1 MTRTAAREI
10 AVRLCFALAIG
21 NADPLEA
28 FERFFEREYFEGLAQ
43 EDKLFSEFPDEKQ
56 MDYIRRI
63 VIGVAEHRE
72 ELDNYIQKYSK
83 GWKLGR
89 ISRVAAAILRCAIF
103 EILYMEDVPD
113 AAAINEA
120 VELAKGY
127 EEKETVAFINGVL
140 GGFARGE
147 IEGGGELQ
155 DGGEGIPTEDT
166 EDV

>member
-10 AVRLCFALAIG
+10 AVRLCFALAIT
-21 NADPLEA
+21 NADPREA
-28 FERFFEREYFEGLAQ
+28 VERFFDREYFEGLAQ

-56 MDYIRRI
+56 MDYVRRI
-63 VIGVAEHRE
+63 VIGVAERRE

-89 ISRVAAAILRCAIF
+89 ISKIAAAILRCSIF
-103 EILYMEDVPD
+103 EILYIEDVPS

-127 EEKETVAFINGVL
+127 EERETVAFINGVL
-140 GGFARGE
+140 GGFVRGE
-147 IEGGGELQ
+147 LEGGEELQ
-155 DGGEGIPTEDT
+155 DSNEGYPA